1 MPVMKLDP
9 RTIMVMVV
17 CITSLALIYNTP
29 GPLLLI
35 LAGTIVLLFI
45 FRIDCGAVRGYLRP
59 YLSLLLILLLVQ
71 IVFTRGGEVLMA
83 AGSLPLV
90 TSRGLLVGTS
100 VVLRIVVVI
109 AAALLLTRAGSRDF
123 ILGLAQWKV
132 PYEVAF
138 MVAVAA
144 RFLPVFRDELVNVV
158 TAIQLRGVE
167 LKKAPWG
174 QKIELCRRLFFPV
187 VYGAVLKAQQ
197 LALAMEARGFRAYP
211 RRTYLRRLY
220 LSFADYVV
228 MIFFPAATLALIWLH
243 IN

>member
-9 RTIMVMVV
+9 RAIMVMVV
-17 CITSLALIYNTP
+17 CITTLALIYNTP

-35 LAGTIVLLFI
+35 LAGTTVLLFI
-45 FRIDCGAVRGYLRP
+45 FRIDFGAVRGYLRP

-71 IVFTRGGEVLMA
+71 IVFTRGGEVLLA

-144 RFLPVFRDELVNVV
+144 RFLPVFRDELINVV
-158 TAIQLRGVE
+158 TAIQLRGVD

-174 QKIELCRRLFFPV
+174 QKIELYRRLFFPV

-197 LALAMEARGFRAYP
+197 LALEGPAVGAGYGSAGFQG
-211 RRTYLRRLY
+211 
-220 LSFADYVV
+220 LS
-228 MIFFPAATLALIWLH
+228 PAHLP
-243 IN
+243 

>member
-1 MPVMKLDP
+1 MKLDP
-9 RTIMVMVV
+9 RAIMVMVV
-17 CITSLALIYNTP
+17 CITTLALIYNTP

-35 LAGTIVLLFI
+35 LAGTTVLLFI
-45 FRIDCGAVRGYLRP
+45 FRIDFGAVRGYLRP

-71 IVFTRGGEVLMA
+71 IVFTRGGEVLLA

-144 RFLPVFRDELVNVV
+144 RFLPVFRDELINVV
-158 TAIQLRGVE
+158 TAIQLRGVD

-174 QKIELCRRLFFPV
+174 QKIELYRRLFFP
-187 VYGAVLKAQQ
+187 KAQQ

-220 LSFADYVV
+220 LSFADYMV
-228 MIFFPAATLALIWLH
+228 MLFFPAATLALIWLH
-243 IN
+243 IY